1 MKFMILRVNNIFK
14 GISFPVFT
22 GMKSLELTELY
33 VKLST
38 ILGVVSEPLPFPS
51 VVEFGILM

>member
-1 MKFMILRVNNIFK
+1 MILRVSSIFNV
-14 GISFPVFT
+14 ISFHVFT
-22 GMKSLELTELY
+22 VLKSADLLVY

>member
-14 GISFPVFT
+14 VISFPIFT
-22 GMKSLELTELY
+22 VLNSADLLEIY

>member
-1 MKFMILRVNNIFK
+1 MKFMILRVSSIFNV
-14 GISFPVFT
+14 ISFPVFT
-22 GMKSLELTELY
+22 VLKRADLLEIY